1 MKKVSALPTLITL
14 GNLLS
19 GFAAITFAMRAAS
32 VTSIARIGRT
42 LEGLLSSELEFFYNN
57 ILCASLLIGLA
68 MLCDLFDGR
77 VARVTKSTSRFG
89 EEMDSLADLVSFGV
103 APAFIVKVLIDAHG
117 FPRYYGWVLVAVF
130 VACGALR
137 LARYNVESAGE
148 SSEIFNGLP
157 IPAAAG
163 AAVSWVVLWHAL
175 AAGELKDLIVGGRS
189 LSWLIAYALP
199 FYVFALGPLMTSRV
213 RYLHLGKKLL
223 KGEKTFPQLVGIVL
237 VIALLALQPEV
248 MVALAFNAYAVAGLV
263 SEAIRLSAR
272 ARRRS
277 ASLGSS
283 GGKPPD
289 DADADDGS
297 APAAEAPD
305 DLRDIANRN

>member
-1 MKKVSALPTLITL
+1 VKKVSALPTLITL

-32 VTSIARIGRT
+32 VTSIARLGRT
-42 LEGLLSSELEFFYNN
+42 LGSMRASETAFFYDN
-57 ILCASLLIGLA
+57 ILYASLLIALA

-148 SSEIFNGLP
+148 SSEFFHGLP

-175 AAGELKDLIVGGRS
+175 AFGDLKDLIVGGRS
-189 LSWLIAYALP
+189 LSWLIAYGLP
-199 FYVFALGPLMTSRV
+199 FYVFALGPMMTSRI

-223 KGEKTFPQLVGIVL
+223 RGEKTFAQLVGIIL
-237 VIALLALQPEV
+237 VIALVALQPEV
-248 MVALAFNAYAVAGLV
+248 MVALAFNAYAIAGLV
-263 SEAIRLSAR
+263 GEAARFSAR
-272 ARRRS
+272 AKRRRS
-277 ASLGSS
+277 AL
-283 GGKPPD
+283 PPEPGPEPEADESPGAAGPLD
-289 DADADDGS
+289 DIK
-297 APAAEAPD
+297 
-305 DLRDIANRN
+305 DIASRN